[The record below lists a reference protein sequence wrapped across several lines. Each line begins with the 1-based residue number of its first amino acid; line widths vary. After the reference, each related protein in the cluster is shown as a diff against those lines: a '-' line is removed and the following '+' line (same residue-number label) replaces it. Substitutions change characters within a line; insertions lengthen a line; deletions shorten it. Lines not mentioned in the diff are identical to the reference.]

1 MRSMEDVSLP
11 AFYGAVE
18 QSLPHFLGE
27 EGIFPQLANILQ
39 DVGEGPTRWRG
50 LLESGCRT
58 GEELRSL
65 WTALVEEALQMSTY
79 LETEVQ
85 GPLAVQV
92 EGAGQ
97 GSSDGSTRRRITT
110 WLEDTRAA
118 TLKKGLEAHL
128 DQQHDQSGHIPNLTS
143 SVKDGSS
150 PSLAQVGS
158 TRQNSPRRSPGI
170 SVFHPQVVLLEWEN
184 PWVFET

>member
-1 MRSMEDVSLP
+1 MEDVSLP

-65 WTALVEEALQMSTY
+65 WTTLAEEALQMSTY

-97 GSSDGSTRRRITT
+97 GSSDGRKK
-110 WLEDTRAA
+110 EDHN
-118 TLKKGLEAHL
+118 LVG
-128 DQQHDQSGHIPNLTS
+128 GHQ
-143 SVKDGSS
+143 GSHT
-150 PSLAQVGS
+150 QER
-158 TRQNSPRRSPGI
+158 T
-170 SVFHPQVVLLEWEN
+170 
-184 PWVFET
+184 